1 MQEQGQR
8 QERVAERGPDK
19 NRNEWT
25 YLIQQEQRRKKNK
38 KHLYYKASFVV
49 IGLGDSKVA
58 NRHNYTAEQK
68 LLHKWRACKSY
79 DSPAKHVFLNIKPLL
94 PATSLAAGN
103 NGTT

>member
-49 IGLGDSKVA
+49 IGLGDS
-58 NRHNYTAEQK
+58 
-68 LLHKWRACKSY
+68 
-79 DSPAKHVFLNIKPLL
+79 
-94 PATSLAAGN
+94 
-103 NGTT
+103 